1 MKLIKIDLS
10 QPFETILARVLALPA
25 NSKADPQRS
34 AETRSTFSSLK
45 KGDLELT
52 RTADIK
58 KVVRCL
64 YEAAHGR
71 QVETSIGL
79 IPIAPPLAPFLKE
92 KPLYISTQVDFLLAA
107 LTRIIEISSRPGER
121 PFVPTEH
128 ETLRQP
134 STPNRTARLNA
145 ASVS

>member
-1 MKLIKIDLS
+1 MKLTKIDLS
-10 QPFETILARVLALPA
+10 QPFETLLSRVLALPA
-25 NSKADPQRS
+25 NSKANRRRSPEMRS
-34 AETRSTFSSLK
+34 AYSSLK
-45 KGDLELT
+45 KGDPELT

-58 KVVRCL
+58 RVVRCL

-79 IPIAPPLAPFLKE
+79 IPIAPPLAPYLKE
-92 KPLYISTQVDFLLAA
+92 RPLYIRTQVDFLLAA
-107 LTRIIEISSRPGER
+107 LTRILEMSSRPGEQ
-121 PFVPTEH
+121 PFAPTQC

-134 STPNRTARLNA
+134 SISDRTVRLNA